1 MLLSAERSLL
11 LVVDIQDRLMPSI
24 HQGERVVAKTT
35 ALMGAAAEL
44 AVPVMI
50 TEQYPKGL
58 GHTAPVLLEA
68 GGYELFEKITFSA
81 ARTPE
86 VSDRLA
92 VLGRDQIVICG
103 AEAHVCV
110 QQTAID
116 LKLSGYEVYVV
127 ADAISSRE
135 AENARLA
142 TERMR
147 ALGLQI
153 VSTEMVIFEWLER
166 AGTPTFK
173 SVLPLIK

>member
-11 LVVDIQDRLMPSI
+11 LVIDIQDRLMPAI
-24 HQGERVVAKTT
+24 FEGERVVRKSA
-35 ALMGAAAEL
+35 ALMAAAAEM
-44 AVPVMI
+44 AVPVLI

-58 GHTAPVLLEA
+58 GHTAPVLLES
-68 GGYELFEKITFSA
+68 GGYEMFEKITFSA
-81 ARTPE
+81 ARTPA

-116 LKLSGYEVYVV
+116 LKVAGYEVFVV

-135 AENARLA
+135 PDNARLA
-142 TERMR
+142 IERMR
-147 ALGLQI
+147 GLGLQ
-153 VSTEMVIFEWLER
+153 VLSSEMVIFEWLER
-166 AGTPTFK
+166 AGTPSFK
-173 SVLPLIK
+173 AVLPLIK